1 MQGIGTEARE
11 SSGRV
16 APRTFA
22 EPLCGLCV
30 SWGAVLSGTVA
41 LLAVAL
47 IVWALALAIVSL
59 AAHPTAG
66 SLRGSALALW
76 ICAMLATFAGAFVGG
91 GIAGFLPGSARPDV
105 ARAHGFLAWG
115 LALIVSLAFQVMLL
129 RGAVAATVSALA
141 DAVAAQSA
149 GPGMSL
155 PMAPSRADLI
165 DAGRVALDYV
175 RGAGWSW
182 FGTWFVSGVLA
193 LAGATLAARR
203 LGAPARPAEGA
214 RGEER
219 EELPLGPPKPMTPVA
234 T

>member
-1 MQGIGTEARE
+1 
-11 SSGRV
+11 
-16 APRTFA
+16 
-22 EPLCGLCV
+22 V

-41 LLAVAL
+41 LLAVDL
-47 IVWALALAIVSL
+47 VLWALALAIVSL
-59 AAHPTAG
+59 MAHPTAA

-91 GIAGFLPGSARPDV
+91 GVAGFLPGSPRPDV
-105 ARAHGFLAWG
+105 ARMHGFLAWG
-115 LALIVSLAFQVMLL
+115 LALIVSLAFQVVLL

-149 GPGMSL
+149 GAGL

-165 DAGRVALDYV
+165 DAGKVAIDYV

-182 FGTWFVSGVLA
+182 FGTWFVAGFFA
-193 LAGATLAARR
+193 LRGATVAARR
-203 LGAPARPAEGA
+203 LAGPARGAEGGSP
-214 RGEER
+214 REER
-219 EELPLGPPKPMTPVA
+219 EELPLGPPKPLTPAA